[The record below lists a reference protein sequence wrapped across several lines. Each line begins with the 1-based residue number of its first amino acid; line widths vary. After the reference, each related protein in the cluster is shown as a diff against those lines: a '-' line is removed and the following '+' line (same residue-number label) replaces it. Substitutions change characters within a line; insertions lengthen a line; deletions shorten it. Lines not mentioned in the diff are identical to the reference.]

1 MWIIGVLMFA
11 SIFGGAYLLLTRA
24 AGSRLATAERLD
36 YYTEAIKRVP
46 ATSGR
51 WANMPA
57 ADRVMGRLSLA
68 HSLEQLLDQ
77 ADLPLKPFEFILITF
92 VSALGLAVLTM
103 LFGRPAGEIVA
114 SGMIGLVTPLIW
126 VIVRRSRRREAF
138 NRQLPDALQAISGS
152 LRAGF
157 GFNQGLMV
165 VATDQPPPISVEFAR
180 TVREMNLGLTVEDVL
195 QNMARRMQSLD
206 FDLAV
211 SGILI
216 NRQIGGNLAELLD
229 QITATLRERVKLKN
243 FIRVLTAQQRISAI
257 VVAGVPPVVMV
268 VLLLG
273 LRDYS
278 SYLVGTRIGHV
289 LLAMSVLMQIIGI
302 YLIRRIMAIE
312 V

>member
-11 SIFGGAYLLLTRA
+11 SVFGGAYLLLTRA
-24 AGSRLATAERLD
+24 TAARLATTERLD
-36 YYTEAIKRVP
+36 YYTEAVKRIP

-57 ADRVMGRLSLA
+57 ADRVMGRLSIS

-92 VSALGLAVLTM
+92 VSALGLAAFAM
-103 LFGRPAGEIVA
+103 LFGRPAGEILVG
-114 SGMIGLVTPLIW
+114 GMIGLVTPLLW
-126 VIVRRSRRREAF
+126 VIIRRSRRRETF

-180 TVREMNLGLTVEDVL
+180 AVREMNLGLTVENVL

-243 FIRVLTAQQRISAI
+243 FIRVLTAQQRISAL
-257 VVAGVPPVVMV
+257 VVVGVPPVVMV
-268 VLLLG
+268 VLLFG

-278 SYLVGTRIGHV
+278 SYLIGTRIGHV
-289 LLAMSVLMQIIGI
+289 VLAMSVLMQILGI